1 LTPTGN
7 CRDAG
12 SAPAATAASVNRGS
26 RPEPGRNGF
35 VQATERDRYEV
46 FEVNEMGDPSENTR
60 RFDPKDENFT
70 EVSLILQEVCAAL
83 KEKGY
88 DPLDQIVG
96 YLLSGDPAYITS
108 FRNARVL
115 IKRLERDQILE
126 ELVRSY
132 LEKQGI
138 G

>member
-1 LTPTGN
+1 
-7 CRDAG
+7 
-12 SAPAATAASVNRGS
+12 
-26 RPEPGRNGF
+26 
-35 VQATERDRYEV
+35 
-46 FEVNEMGDPSENTR
+46 MGDLSENTR
-60 RFDPKDENFT
+60 RFSPKEETQSEVGLILT
-70 EVSLILQEVCAAL
+70 EVCSAL

-108 FRNARVL
+108 NRNARIL

-132 LEKQGI
+132 LDKHGI

>member
-1 LTPTGN
+1 MG
-7 CRDAG
+7 
-12 SAPAATAASVNRGS
+12 
-26 RPEPGRNGF
+26 E
-35 VQATERDRYEV
+35 QTEA
-46 FEVNEMGDPSENTR
+46 TR
-60 RFDPKDENFT
+60 RFAAKDENLS
-70 EVSLILQEVCAAL
+70 EVGMVLSEVCSAL

-108 FRNARVL
+108 FNNARVH

-132 LEKQGI
+132 LERVGI
-138 G
+138 D

>member
-1 LTPTGN
+1 
-7 CRDAG
+7 
-12 SAPAATAASVNRGS
+12 
-26 RPEPGRNGF
+26 
-35 VQATERDRYEV
+35 
-46 FEVNEMGDPSENTR
+46 MGDLSENTR
-60 RFDPKDENFT
+60 RFSPKDESRS
-70 EVSLILQEVCAAL
+70 EVDLILSEVCLAL

-108 FRNARVL
+108 YRNARVL

-138 G
+138 R